1 MPVHREVPV
10 KVNARVDEGIAELIA
25 ILNDFPSVQTLQSCQ
40 GEPGNGSE
48 AYVFLT
54 CGSWQ
59 STCEFLF
66 GKLAPALRD
75 KIDEESLRL
84 EVFGN
89 VDPVGKIA
97 FQPESMVE
105 ITSEIKKLFQYP

>member
-1 MPVHREVPV
+1 MVGHREVPV
-10 KVNARVDEGIAELIA
+10 RVNAFVDEGIAELVA
-25 ILNDFPSVQTLQSCQ
+25 TLNDFPSVQTLQSCQ
-40 GEPGNGSE
+40 GGSGRE
-48 AYVFLT
+48 AYVFLK
-54 CGSWQ
+54 CEDWK

-66 GKLAPALRD
+66 GKIAPALRE

-97 FQPESMVE
+97 FQPESMAE
-105 ITSEIKKLFQYP
+105 ITSEIKRLVQ